1 MSFSDLLLLIRQP
14 AVRLFYMATGY
25 WVSQALFVAAD
36 LGVFTLLESRPL
48 SAKEFC
54 ESLHLDLRPGQALLS
69 ALVALGLLRLRQGRY
84 SNSRLASRWLVK
96 GKPEYLGDGIA
107 MLRDRLYEPWG
118 RLDRAVRTNRPTS
131 FDSSQGELFDY
142 LKGRA
147 EEQKKFVDG
156 THALGLIPSRALA
169 RRFDFSRFRHLA
181 DLGGGSGVFAIEIA
195 RRHRHLR
202 ATVVEREPVCP
213 LAEQYIRA
221 EGLEGRVSTQAGDFF
236 RDPLPA
242 GADIALLSHVVHD
255 FSPEENAAL
264 LRHLSNELPPRGA
277 LILSEWLLD
286 EDRSGPLAAALMS
299 LSMLVDTRGGRSY
312 TYGELRELLRVAGFR
327 SVERRALLGA
337 AQLVIAR
344 KA

>member
-36 LGVFTLLESRPL
+36 LGVFTLLESRPH

-54 ESLHLDLRPGQALLS
+54 ESLNLDLRPGQAVLS

-84 SNSRLASRWLVK
+84 SNSRLASGWLVK
-96 GKPEYLGDGIA
+96 GKTEYLGDGIA

-156 THALGLIPSRALA
+156 THALGLIPSRAL
-169 RRFDFSRFRHLA
+169 R
-181 DLGGGSGVFAIEIA
+181 
-195 RRHRHLR
+195 
-202 ATVVEREPVCP
+202 
-213 LAEQYIRA
+213 
-221 EGLEGRVSTQAGDFF
+221 
-236 RDPLPA
+236 
-242 GADIALLSHVVHD
+242 
-255 FSPEENAAL
+255 
-264 LRHLSNELPPRGA
+264 
-277 LILSEWLLD
+277 SE
-286 EDRSGPLAAALMS
+286 
-299 LSMLVDTRGGRSY
+299 
-312 TYGELRELLRVAGFR
+312 
-327 SVERRALLGA
+327 ERRVGKEC
-337 AQLVIAR
+337 R
-344 KA
+344 SRWSPYH